1 MRDDRAFDV
10 TQAELAYR
18 TEEIY
23 RARARAETDRGPWW
37 KWGRRNVEVPE
48 QRRPGHD
55 RGSSARSR
63 DR

>member
-1 MRDDRAFDV
+1 MRDDRIFDV

-23 RARARAETDRGPWW
+23 RARARSGNDRAPWW
-37 KWGRRNVEVPE
+37 KLGRRTVTVPE
-48 QRRPGHD
+48 QRRPSHD
-55 RGSSARSR
+55 RRVSAR